1 MGKLILECCG
11 RPEGE
16 CICSR
21 CPECLGKG
29 RLYSTKTVKG
39 ISLIAGT
46 EECTRC
52 GGTGEIK
59 EK

>member
-1 MGKLILECCG
+1 MGELILECCG
-11 RPEGE
+11 RPEAE

-29 RLYSTKTVKG
+29 RLYSTKTEKG
-39 ISLIAGT
+39 ISLVART
-46 EECTRC
+46 EECPC
-52 GGTGEIK
+52 CHGSGTIN